1 MTDRWSLVM
10 VADGAWLRA
19 TEIDPVEAD
28 GSLRIEGAVSLER
41 RVLGDLWV
49 GAKGRAMGYSN
60 PSPIV
65 DGLRLFWDPSALY
78 SGGVYGR
85 WSRDVAPGWA
95 LRARLEPSLAW
106 IDERERPGFDLVPHI
121 SGEAGFTHTGSRF
134 RTGLDV
140 FYYQGRFDGY
150 RAYGLRMT
158 FSAIDWLGR
167 RRAR

>member
-1 MTDRWSLVM
+1 
-10 VADGAWLRA
+10 
-19 TEIDPVEAD
+19 
-28 GSLRIEGAVSLER
+28 
-41 RVLGDLWV
+41 
-49 GAKGRAMGYSN
+49 MG
-60 PSPIV
+60 
-65 DGLRLFWDPSALY
+65 
-78 SGGVYGR
+78 
-85 WSRDVAPGWA
+85 PGWG

-121 SGEAGFTHTGSRF
+121 SAEAGFTHTGSRF
-134 RTGLDV
+134 QTGLDV